1 VQGNRHISD
10 SGDFFAMGTDATGG
24 QQQEEQRKHR
34 SFQVGDSC
42 FIDSEGCIRSG
53 TILQLPAR
61 GRHPKL
67 YRIKLDTEDE
77 DDNVEAIV
85 VAVTLESLF
94 HPDDKV
100 PAMKKTDKRTQEVS
114 PWKSSRAKE
123 FFHKH
128 LLDDND
134 SIHGKTEHQIF
145 NTSIYDDG
153 EPVVRT
159 KYTFTKFKVNFKRL
173 KDSIADRKAAA
184 TADGAALELEQR
196 LYPRPATDF
205 HGNPYYAGSKIRSS
219 LIGDVKSGVAASS
232 GMKPLEIIA
241 SREEY
246 APFQNASKSF
256 RNYLYRERQK
266 ETESAGWQIRRNK
279 QGYRQHEK
287 EHEEATRKSNNAGVG

>member
-1 VQGNRHISD
+1 MLGTRDTSSD
-10 SGDFFAMGTDATGG
+10 VVDSFAIGTEATGG
-24 QQQEEQRKHR
+24 QQQQERKHR

-42 FIDSEGCIRSG
+42 FTDSEGCIRSG

-61 GRHPKL
+61 GRQPKL
-67 YRIKLDTEDE
+67 YRIKLDTDNEE
-77 DDNVEAIV
+77 DDEAV
-85 VAVTLESLF
+85 VVTVALGSLF
-94 HPDDKV
+94 HPEDKV

-114 PWKSSRAKE
+114 PWKTSRAKE
-123 FFHKH
+123 FYRKRR

-134 SIHGKTEHQIF
+134 SIHGKTEQEIF

-159 KYTFTKFKVNFKRL
+159 KYTFAKFKVNFKRL
-173 KDSIADRKAAA
+173 KDTNADRKAAA
-184 TADGAALELEQR
+184 TADNAALELEQR
-196 LYPRPATDF
+196 LYPPPATDF

-256 RNYLYRERQK
+256 RNYLYRERRK
-266 ETESAGWQIRRNK
+266 ESESAGWQIRRNK

-287 EHEEATRKSNNAGVG
+287 EHEEATRKSNNAVG